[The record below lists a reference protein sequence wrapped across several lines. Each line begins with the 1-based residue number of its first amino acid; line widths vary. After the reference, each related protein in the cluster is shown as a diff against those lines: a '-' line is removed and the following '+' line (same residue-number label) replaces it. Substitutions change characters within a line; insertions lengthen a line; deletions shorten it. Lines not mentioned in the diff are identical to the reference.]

1 MLVVRAAP
9 VVLLLA
15 GVSVFAGALPAQEPT
30 SATAS
35 PVAVATAATL
45 IRPGDSL
52 WVDVYPEQT
61 LSSGYTV
68 DASGAVDFRKL
79 GRVPAASMSADSLR
93 RLLVVRYSI
102 TLRDPSI
109 SVRVFPRVTVDGAVQ
124 RSGARALDA
133 TFTIAQAVAEAGVLP
148 TGDLDRVRLERDG
161 AAADVNLRAGSPM
174 RNEPIRSGDRLVVP
188 ERSWMSRN
196 AGIVVGVVAAISSI
210 VTAFILR

>member
-1 MLVVRAAP
+1 MAV
-9 VVLLLA
+9 LA
-15 GVSVFAGALPAQEPT
+15 GLLPAQEP
-30 SATAS
+30 S
-35 PVAVATAATL
+35 PVATATPAAAATL

-52 WVDVYPEQT
+52 WVDIYPEQT

-79 GRVPAASMSADSLR
+79 GRVSAASMTADSLR
-93 RLLVVRYSI
+93 RLLVARYSV
-102 TLRDPSI
+102 TLRDPSV

-148 TGDLDRVRLERDG
+148 TGDADRVRLEREG
-161 AAADVNLRAGSPM
+161 AATEVNLRAGSPM

-188 ERSWMSRN
+188 ERSWLSRN
-196 AGIVVGVVAAISSI
+196 SGVVMGMVGAVSSI
-210 VTAFILR
+210 VAALLLR